1 MRVPLAMISP
11 QTALNRLKRVE
22 DGFIVLIY
30 TLMVAL
36 PVLQVLLRKFGAG
49 GITGQQVYVQHLTLW
64 CGFWGA
70 ALAAREGGHLH
81 LSTGDFFEAGRPR
94 ETAKLVSHSVAAAV
108 NAILVYAGVMLVRAD
123 SARPDKFPIGIP
135 EWVSELA
142 MPIAFAFV
150 TFRLILRAH
159 PRWWGRCVALG
170 VTVLALVGG
179 ALLPSTSA
187 IVWPCVGLLVVA
199 LLLGAP
205 VYVAM
210 SGVAMVLFF
219 GEGTPVTAVPA
230 AAFQLV
236 ESPALPAIPLL
247 TLAGYILAEG
257 GSSTRIVRVLR
268 AWLGW
273 FPGGS
278 AVVVAGVCAVFT
290 TLTGGSGVTIL
301 ALGGVVLPILLKERY
316 PDGFSH
322 GLVTAAGSLGLLF
335 WPSVPVLLY
344 SVVAKGANGEAIPVT
359 DLYIGGFL
367 PGVLLVLLVA
377 AYGVWIGRRAHVERA
392 PFQPQEAWKSLWA
405 AKWDIGL
412 PVIILGAFASGFAT
426 FVEVAAIAAAYAV
439 LVECVIFRNI
449 HPLKKLPDVVVKG
462 GTLVGAVI
470 ILLAMATGLTG
481 YFVDAEIPTK
491 LIAWATAHLH
501 SKWVFLLALNCV
513 LLVLGSVLEIY
524 GAIII
529 LGPLLAPLAAVYGIA
544 PVHLGVVILAN
555 LEMGFLLPPLGINL
569 FLSATRFG
577 KPLPSLY
584 RQALPFLAIQGIG
597 VLITTYFEPMST
609 GVLHLF
615 HAG

>member
-1 MRVPLAMISP
+1 MIS
-11 QTALNRLKRVE
+11 LENVLHRVRRIE
-22 DGFIVLIY
+22 DGFIVAIY
-30 TLMVAL
+30 GLMMVL
-36 PVLQVLLRKFGAG
+36 PVSEVVLRKFFHTGVP
-49 GITGQQVYVQHLTLW
+49 GQQVYVQHLTLW

-81 LSTGDFFEAGRPR
+81 LSTGELFETRKAKDL
-94 ETAKLVSHSVAAAV
+94 AKLIAHSVAAAV
-108 NAILVYAGVMLVRAD
+108 NGILVYAGVLLVKAD
-123 SARPDKFPIGIP
+123 SARPDVFPSGIP
-135 EWVSELA
+135 EWISELA
-142 MPIAFAFV
+142 VPIAFAFV
-150 TFRLILRAH
+150 TFRIILRAH
-159 PRWWGRCVALG
+159 PHWWGRGVALA
-170 VTVLALVGG
+170 VTVLALAGG
-179 ALLPSTSA
+179 AVAPNSA
-187 IVWPCVGLLVVA
+187 AVVYPCIALIVIA

-210 SGVAMVLFF
+210 SGVAMALFF
-219 GEGTPVTAVPA
+219 ADGTPVASVPA

-247 TLAGYILAEG
+247 TIAGYVLAEG
-257 GSSTRIVRVLR
+257 GSSTRILRMLR

-278 AVVVAGVCAVFT
+278 AVVVAGVLAAFT

-344 SVVAKGANGEAIPVT
+344 SVVAKDASGAAIPVT

-367 PGVLLVLLVA
+367 PGVLLVLLVS
-377 AYGVWIGRRAHVERA
+377 AYGVWVGRRAKVERTQFE
-392 PFQPQEAWKSLWA
+392 PGEAWKALWG
-405 AKWDIGL
+405 AKWDLGL
-412 PVIILGAFASGFAT
+412 PLVIGSAFATGFAT
-426 FVEVAAIAAAYAV
+426 FVEAAAIAVAYAV
-439 LVECVIFRNI
+439 LVECVIYRNI
-449 HPLKKLPDVVVKG
+449 PPLKKLPDVIVRG

-481 YFVDAEIPTK
+481 YFVDAEIPSK
-491 LIAWATAHLH
+491 LIAWASVHLE

-529 LGPLLAPLAAVYGIA
+529 LGPLLAPLASHYDIA

-569 FLSATRFG
+569 FLSATRFNR
-577 KPLPSLY
+577 PLSSLY
-584 RQALPFLAIQGIG
+584 RQAAPFLIIQAIG

-609 GVLHLF
+609 GVLKLF
-615 HAG
+615 HR